1 MRFLAEKTT
10 LPEPCC
16 LYTAVKVWDPG
27 AAVMNAE
34 ALARTESLPATRSE
48 LLSEAVAMLLSTSTV
63 MKPKDCPVLPS
74 MFAVTITSTL
84 PEAGTVKVS
93 DGPPRST

>member
-10 LPEPCC
+10 VPEPCC

-27 AAVMNAE
+27 VVVMNAD
-34 ALARTESLPATRSE
+34 ALARTESFPATRSE
-48 LLSEAVAMLLSTSTV
+48 FSSEAVVMSPSNSTV

-74 MFAVTITSTL
+74 MFAVTITRTL
-84 PEAGTVKVS
+84 PEGGTVKVS